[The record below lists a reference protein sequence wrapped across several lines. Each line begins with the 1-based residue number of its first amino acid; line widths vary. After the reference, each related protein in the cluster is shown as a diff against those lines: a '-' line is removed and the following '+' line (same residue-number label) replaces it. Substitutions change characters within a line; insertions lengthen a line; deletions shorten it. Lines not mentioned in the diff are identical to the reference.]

1 MLNTANINTNTTA
14 RTETARIDREA
25 IANRLPTLAEVLAR
39 PVEHIRV
46 AAYRSD
52 GNTPYLRRAEVR
64 EIAAPLYL
72 ECVQIGDDPR
82 PWYRIHVCM
91 ECGIAQ
97 PINICFCDYDGTHS
111 SVSSDCEN
119 RFHFLCEHIAK
130 NGFLSQSEYVQH
142 VETILTDLETR
153 DFIGKADIL
162 LTSEICKTDSSF
174 DAALPARMAEY
185 RTRRQERLKAQ
196 QAAAEAEERA
206 EEEARRKTEQEAHEK
221 EKRAIIRQL
230 LQGGE
235 RIGAEYAHKSG
246 TERDTFARLLAEI
259 AQDCGVTIPV
269 KVKGWMFKSL
279 AALNIKGGECESVL
293 LWKNGGTH
301 STTIY
306 KYINLLL
313 QALASE
319 SAEAE
324 VSSVAE

>member
-39 PVEHIRV
+39 PVEYIRV
-46 AAYRSD
+46 AAYRRD

-111 SVSSDCEN
+111 SVSNDCEN

-142 VETILTDLETR
+142 VETILTDPETR

-162 LTSEICKTDSSF
+162 LMAEIRKTDSSF

-185 RTRRQERLKAQ
+185 RARRLERLEGQ
-196 QAAAEAEERA
+196 QAAAEAEARA
-206 EEEARRKTEQEAHEK
+206 EEEARKKAEQEAHAA
-221 EKRAIIRQL
+221 EKREIIRQL

-235 RIGAEYAHKSG
+235 RIGAEYARKDA
-246 TERDTFARLLAEI
+246 ERDTFTRLLAEI

-313 QALASE
+313 QALASGG
-319 SAEAE
+319 AEAE
-324 VSSVAE
+324 ASSVAE

>member
-39 PVEHIRV
+39 PVEYIRV
-46 AAYRSD
+46 AAYRRD
-52 GNTPYLRRAEVR
+52 GNTPCLRRAEVR

-111 SVSSDCEN
+111 SVSNDCEN

-142 VETILTDLETR
+142 VETILTDPEMR

-162 LTSEICKTDSSF
+162 LMAEIRKTDSSF

-185 RTRRQERLKAQ
+185 RARRLERLEGQ
-196 QAAAEAEERA
+196 QAAAEAEARA
-206 EEEARRKTEQEAHEK
+206 EEEARKKAEQEAHAA
-221 EKRAIIRQL
+221 EKREIIRQL

-235 RIGAEYAHKSG
+235 RIGAEYARKDA
-246 TERDTFARLLAEI
+246 ERDTFARLLVEI

-279 AALNIKGGECESVL
+279 AAVDVKNGRCDRVHI
-293 LWKNGGTH
+293 WKNGGTH

-313 QALASE
+313 QALASGSME
-319 SAEAE
+319 METGG
-324 VSSVAE
+324 VAE

>member
-25 IANRLPTLAEVLAR
+25 IANNLPTLAEVLAR
-39 PVEHIRV
+39 PVEYIRV
-46 AAYRSD
+46 AAYRRD

-72 ECVQIGDDPR
+72 ECVQMGDDPL
-82 PWYRIHVCM
+82 PWYRIHVVM
-91 ECGIAQ
+91 PCGVA
-97 PINICFCDYDGTHS
+97 PCVDSMFCDHDAPQAGGASEWGESRLRILCAQALKATPLTHAE
-111 SVSSDCEN
+111 CAQ
-119 RFHFLCEHIAK
+119 FM
-130 NGFLSQSEYVQH
+130 
-142 VETILTDLETR
+142 ETILTDPEMHC
-153 DFIGKADIL
+153 FIGKADIL
-162 LTSEICKTDSSF
+162 LMVEICKTDSSF

-185 RTRRQERLKAQ
+185 RARRLERLEAQ
-196 QAAAEAEERA
+196 QAAAEAEARA
-206 EEEARRKTEQEAHEK
+206 EEEAHNKAEQEAHEK
-221 EKRAIIRQL
+221 KKREIIRQL

-235 RIGAEYAHKSG
+235 RIGAEYARKDA
-246 TERDTFARLLAEI
+246 ERDTFTRLLAEI

-313 QALASE
+313 QALASGG
-319 SAEAE
+319 AEAE
-324 VSSVAE
+324 ASSVAE

>member
-1 MLNTANINTNTTA
+1 MLNTANINTSTTA

-25 IANRLPTLAEVLAR
+25 IANNLPTLAEVLAR
-39 PVEHIRV
+39 PVEYIRV
-46 AAYRSD
+46 AAYRRD
-52 GNTPYLRRAEVR
+52 GNTPCLRRAEVR

-235 RIGAEYAHKSG
+235 RIGAEYARKDA
-246 TERDTFARLLAEI
+246 ERDTFARLLAEI

>member
-97 PINICFCDYDGTHS
+97 PSNICFCDYDGTHS

-142 VETILTDLETR
+142 VETILTDPEMR
-153 DFIGKADIL
+153 DFIGKANIL

-185 RTRRQERLKAQ
+185 RARWQKRFDAQ
-196 QAAAEAEERA
+196 KAAAEAEARA
-206 EEEARRKTEQEAHEK
+206 EEEARRKTEQEARAA
-221 EKRAIIRQL
+221 EKREIIRQL

-235 RIGAEYAHKSG
+235 RIGAEYARKSG
-246 TERDTFARLLAEI
+246 FERDTFARLLAEI
-259 AQDCGVTIPV
+259 AQDCGVNIPI

-279 AALNIKGGECESVL
+279 AAVDVKNGRCDRVHI
-293 LWKNGGTH
+293 WKNGGTH
-301 STTIY
+301 STTIHR
-306 KYINLLL
+306 YINLLL
-313 QALASE
+313 QALANE
-319 SAEAE
+319 SMEAEACGA
-324 VSSVAE
+324 AE

>member
-1 MLNTANINTNTTA
+1 MLNTANINTSTTA

-25 IANRLPTLAEVLAR
+25 IANNLPTLAEVLAR
-39 PVEHIRV
+39 PVEYIRV

-235 RIGAEYAHKSG
+235 RIGAEYARKDA
-246 TERDTFARLLAEI
+246 ERDTFARLLAEI

>member
-14 RTETARIDREA
+14 RTGTARIDREA
-25 IANRLPTLAEVLAR
+25 IANNLPTLAEVLAR
-39 PVEHIRV
+39 PVEYIRV

-64 EIAAPLYL
+64 EIAAPLCL

-97 PINICFCDYDGTHS
+97 SINICFCDYDGTHS
-111 SVSSDCEN
+111 SVSNDCEN
-119 RFHFLCEHIAK
+119 RFHFLCDHIVK

-142 VETILTDLETR
+142 VETILTDPEMR

-185 RTRRQERLKAQ
+185 RVRKQERFKAQ
-196 QAAAEAEERA
+196 QAAAEAEARA
-206 EEEARRKTEQEAHEK
+206 EEEARRKTEQEARAA
-221 EKRAIIRQL
+221 EKREIIRQL

-235 RIGAEYAHKSG
+235 RIGAEYARKDA
-246 TERDTFARLLAEI
+246 ERDTFARLLVEI
-259 AQDCGVTIPV
+259 AQDCGVNIPV

-279 AALNIKGGECESVL
+279 AGVNVKGGECESVL

-313 QALASE
+313 QALASGG
-319 SAEAE
+319 AEAE
-324 VSSVAE
+324 ACGVAE

>member
-1 MLNTANINTNTTA
+1 MLNTANINTSTTA

-25 IANRLPTLAEVLAR
+25 IANNLPTLAEVLAR
-39 PVEHIRV
+39 PVEYIRV
-46 AAYRSD
+46 AAYRRD
-52 GNTPYLRRAEVR
+52 GNTPCLRRAEVR

-235 RIGAEYAHKSG
+235 RIGAEYARKSG
-246 TERDTFARLLAEI
+246 TERVTFARLLAEI
-259 AQDCGVTIPV
+259 AQDCGVNIPA
-269 KVKGWMFKSL
+269 KVRGWMFKSL
-279 AALNIKGGECESVL
+279 AGVNVKGGECESVL

-301 STTIY
+301 SSTIY
-306 KYINLLL
+306 KYINNVL
-313 QALASE
+313 QALASDSME
-319 SAEAE
+319 AEAH
-324 VSSVAE
+324 SVVE

>member
-1 MLNTANINTNTTA
+1 MLNTANINTSTTA

-25 IANRLPTLAEVLAR
+25 IANNLPTLAEVLAR
-39 PVEHIRV
+39 PVEYIRV
-46 AAYRSD
+46 AAYRRD
-52 GNTPYLRRAEVR
+52 GNTPCLRRAEVR

-97 PINICFCDYDGTHS
+97 PSNICFCDYDGTHS

-142 VETILTDLETR
+142 VETILTDPEMR
-153 DFIGKADIL
+153 DFIGKANIL

-174 DAALPARMAEY
+174 DATLPARMAEY

-196 QAAAEAEERA
+196 QAAAEAEARA
-206 EEEARRKTEQEAHEK
+206 EEEARNKAEQEARAA
-221 EKRAIIRQL
+221 EKREIIRQL

-235 RIGAEYAHKSG
+235 RIGAEYARKDA
-246 TERDTFARLLAEI
+246 ERDTFARLLAEI
-259 AQDCGVTIPV
+259 AQDCGVNIPV

-306 KYINLLL
+306 KYIKLLL
-313 QALASE
+313 QTLANGSME
-319 SAEAE
+319 TETGG
-324 VSSVAE
+324 VAE

>member
-1 MLNTANINTNTTA
+1 MLNTANINTSTTA

-25 IANRLPTLAEVLAR
+25 IANNLPTLAEVLAR
-39 PVEHIRV
+39 PVEYIRV
-46 AAYRSD
+46 AAYRRD
-52 GNTPYLRRAEVR
+52 GNTPCLRRAEVR
-64 EIAAPLYL
+64 EIAAPLCL

-142 VETILTDLETR
+142 VETILTDPEMR

-185 RTRRQERLKAQ
+185 RARRLERLEGSRPLPKRK
-196 QAAAEAEERA
+196 RA
-206 EEEARRKTEQEAHEK
+206 EEEAR
-221 EKRAIIRQL
+221 KRPSKKHTSRNARIIRQL

-235 RIGAEYAHKSG
+235 RIGAEYARKSG
-246 TERDTFARLLAEI
+246 TERDTFARLL
-259 AQDCGVTIPV
+259 Q
-269 KVKGWMFKSL
+269 KSRRT
-279 AALNIKGGECESVL
+279 AA
-293 LWKNGGTH
+293 
-301 STTIY
+301 
-306 KYINLLL
+306 
-313 QALASE
+313 
-319 SAEAE
+319 
-324 VSSVAE
+324 

>member
-25 IANRLPTLAEVLAR
+25 IANNLPTLAEVLAR
-39 PVEHIRV
+39 PVEYIRV
-46 AAYRSD
+46 AAYRRD
-52 GNTPYLRRAEVR
+52 GNTPCLRRAEVR

-235 RIGAEYAHKSG
+235 RIGAEYARKDA
-246 TERDTFARLLAEI
+246 ERDTFARLLAEI

>member
-174 DAALPARMAEY
+174 NAALPARMVEY

-206 EEEARRKTEQEAHEK
+206 EEKTRRLAEQEARAA
-221 EKRAIIRQL
+221 EKREIIRQL

-235 RIGAEYAHKSG
+235 RIGAEYARKDA
-246 TERDTFARLLAEI
+246 ERDTFARLLAEI
-259 AQDCGVTIPV
+259 AQDCGVNIPV

>member
-39 PVEHIRV
+39 PVEYIRV

-64 EIAAPLYL
+64 EIAAPLCL

-97 PINICFCDYDGTHS
+97 PSNICFCDYDGTHS

-142 VETILTDLETR
+142 VETILTDPEMR
-153 DFIGKADIL
+153 DFIGKANIL
-162 LTSEICKTDSSF
+162 LTSEICKTDLSVDPS
-174 DAALPARMAEY
+174 LPVRMAEY
-185 RTRRQERLKAQ
+185 RARWQKRFDAQ
-196 QAAAEAEERA
+196 KAAAEAEARA
-206 EEEARRKTEQEAHEK
+206 VEEARRKTEQEARAA
-221 EKRAIIRQL
+221 EKREIIRQL

-235 RIGAEYAHKSG
+235 RIGAEYARKDA
-246 TERDTFARLLAEI
+246 ERDTFARLLAEI
-259 AQDCGVTIPV
+259 AQDCGVNIPI

-279 AALNIKGGECESVL
+279 AGVNVKGGECESVL

-301 STTIY
+301 SSTIY
-306 KYINLLL
+306 KYINNVL
-313 QALASE
+313 QALASDSME
-319 SAEAE
+319 METGG
-324 VSSVAE
+324 VAE

>member
-1 MLNTANINTNTTA
+1 MLNTANINTSTTA

-25 IANRLPTLAEVLAR
+25 IANNLPTLAEVLAR
-39 PVEHIRV
+39 PVEYIRV
-46 AAYRSD
+46 AAYRRD
-52 GNTPYLRRAEVR
+52 GNTPCLRRAEVR

-97 PINICFCDYDGTHS
+97 PSNICFCDYDGTHS

-235 RIGAEYAHKSG
+235 RIGAEYARKDA
-246 TERDTFARLLAEI
+246 ERDTFARLLAEI

-293 LWKNGGTH
+293 IWNNGGTH

-313 QALASE
+313 QTLASE

-324 VSSVAE
+324 ASSVAE

>member
-14 RTETARIDREA
+14 RTETACIDREA
-25 IANRLPTLAEVLAR
+25 IANSLPTLAEVLAR

-46 AAYRSD
+46 AAYRRD

-64 EIAAPLYL
+64 EIAAPLCL

-97 PINICFCDYDGTHS
+97 SINICFCDYDGTHS
-111 SVSSDCEN
+111 SVSNDCEN
-119 RFHFLCEHIAK
+119 RFHFLCDHIVK

-142 VETILTDLETR
+142 VETILTALETR
-153 DFIGKADIL
+153 DFIGKADVL
-162 LTSEICKTDSSF
+162 LTSEICKTDPSV
-174 DAALPARMAEY
+174 DATLPARMAEY
-185 RTRRQERLKAQ
+185 RARKLEQFKAQ
-196 QAAAEAEERA
+196 QAAAEAEARA
-206 EEEARRKTEQEAHEK
+206 EEEARKKAEQEAREK
-221 EKRAIIRQL
+221 EKREIIRQL

-235 RIGAEYAHKSG
+235 RIGAEYARKSR

-279 AALNIKGGECESVL
+279 AGVNVKNRECESVL
-293 LWKNGGTH
+293 IWNNGGTH

-306 KYINLLL
+306 KYINNVL
-313 QALASE
+313 QALASDSME
-319 SAEAE
+319 AEAH
-324 VSSVAE
+324 SVAE

>member
-1 MLNTANINTNTTA
+1 
-14 RTETARIDREA
+14 
-25 IANRLPTLAEVLAR
+25 
-39 PVEHIRV
+39 
-46 AAYRSD
+46 
-52 GNTPYLRRAEVR
+52 
-64 EIAAPLYL
+64 
-72 ECVQIGDDPR
+72 
-82 PWYRIHVCM
+82 M

-97 PINICFCDYDGTHS
+97 PSNICFCDYDGTHS

-235 RIGAEYAHKSG
+235 RIGAEYARKDA
-246 TERDTFARLLAEI
+246 ERDTFARLLAEI

-293 LWKNGGTH
+293 IWNNGGTH

-313 QALASE
+313 QTLASE

-324 VSSVAE
+324 ASSVAE

>member
-14 RTETARIDREA
+14 RMETVCIDREA
-25 IANRLPTLAEVLAR
+25 IANNLPTLAEVLAR

-64 EIAAPLYL
+64 EIAAPLCL

-97 PINICFCDYDGTHS
+97 PSNICFCDYDGTHS

-142 VETILTDLETR
+142 VETILTDPEMR
-153 DFIGKADIL
+153 DFIGKANIL

-185 RTRRQERLKAQ
+185 RARWQKRFDAQ
-196 QAAAEAEERA
+196 KAAAEAEARA

-221 EKRAIIRQL
+221 KKREIIRQL

-235 RIGAEYAHKSG
+235 RIGAEYARKDA
-246 TERDTFARLLAEI
+246 ERDTFARLLAEI

-279 AALNIKGGECESVL
+279 AGVNVKGGECESVL

-301 STTIY
+301 SSTIY
-306 KYINLLL
+306 KYINNVL
-313 QALASE
+313 QALASDSME
-319 SAEAE
+319 AEAH
-324 VSSVAE
+324 SVVE

>member
-14 RTETARIDREA
+14 RTETACIDREA
-25 IANRLPTLAEVLAR
+25 IAKNLPTLAEVLAR
-39 PVEHIRV
+39 QVEYIRV

-64 EIAAPLYL
+64 EIAAPLCL

-97 PINICFCDYDGTHS
+97 PINTCFCDYDGTHF
-111 SVSSDCEN
+111 SVSNDCEN
-119 RFHFLCEHIAK
+119 RFHFLCEHIVK

-142 VETILTDLETR
+142 LETILTDPEMR
-153 DFIGKADIL
+153 DFIGKANIL

-185 RTRRQERLKAQ
+185 RARKQERFKAQ
-196 QAAAEAEERA
+196 QAAAEAEART
-206 EEEARRKTEQEAHEK
+206 EEEARNKAEQEAHAA
-221 EKRAIIRQL
+221 EKREIIRQL

-235 RIGAEYAHKSG
+235 RIGAEYARKDA
-246 TERDTFARLLAEI
+246 ERDTFARLLAEI
-259 AQDCGVTIPV
+259 AQDCGVNIPV

-279 AALNIKGGECESVL
+279 AGVNVKNRECESVL
-293 LWKNGGTH
+293 LWKNGSTH

-313 QALASE
+313 QALASGG
-319 SAEAE
+319 A
-324 VSSVAE
+324 

>member
-39 PVEHIRV
+39 PVEYIRV
-46 AAYRSD
+46 AAYRRD
-52 GNTPYLRRAEVR
+52 GNTPCLRRAEVR

-162 LTSEICKTDSSF
+162 
-174 DAALPARMAEY
+174 
-185 RTRRQERLKAQ
+185 
-196 QAAAEAEERA
+196 
-206 EEEARRKTEQEAHEK
+206 
-221 EKRAIIRQL
+221 
-230 LQGGE
+230 
-235 RIGAEYAHKSG
+235 
-246 TERDTFARLLAEI
+246 FA
-259 AQDCGVTIPV
+259 G
-269 KVKGWMFKSL
+269 
-279 AALNIKGGECESVL
+279 
-293 LWKNGGTH
+293 KNG
-301 STTIY
+301 
-306 KYINLLL
+306 
-313 QALASE
+313 
-319 SAEAE
+319 
-324 VSSVAE
+324 

>member
-64 EIAAPLYL
+64 EIAAPLCL

-162 LTSEICKTDSSF
+162 LMAEIRKTDSSF

-185 RTRRQERLKAQ
+185 RARRLERLEGQ
-196 QAAAEAEERA
+196 QAAAEAEARA
-206 EEEARRKTEQEAHEK
+206 EEEARKKAEQEAHAS
-221 EKRAIIRQL
+221 EKREIIRQL

-235 RIGAEYAHKSG
+235 RIGAEYARKSG
-246 TERDTFARLLAEI
+246 TERDTFARLLVEI
-259 AQDCGVTIPV
+259 AQDCGVNIPA
-269 KVKGWMFKSL
+269 KVRGWMFKSL
-279 AALNIKGGECESVL
+279 AAVDVKNRRCDRVHI
-293 LWKNGGTH
+293 WKNGGTH

-313 QALASE
+313 QALASGSME
-319 SAEAE
+319 METGG
-324 VSSVAE
+324 VAE

>member
-39 PVEHIRV
+39 PVEYIRV
-46 AAYRSD
+46 AAYRRD
-52 GNTPYLRRAEVR
+52 GNTPCLRRAEVR

-97 PINICFCDYDGTHS
+97 PSNICFCDYDGTHS

-185 RTRRQERLKAQ
+185 RACKQKRLEAQ
-196 QAAAEAEERA
+196 QAAAEAEARA
-206 EEEARRKTEQEAHEK
+206 EEEARRKTEQETRAA
-221 EKRAIIRQL
+221 EKREIIRQL

-235 RIGAEYAHKSG
+235 RIGAEYARKDA
-246 TERDTFARLLAEI
+246 ERDTFARLLVEI

-279 AALNIKGGECESVL
+279 AGVNVKGGECESVL
-293 LWKNGGTH
+293 IWNNGGTH
-301 STTIY
+301 SITIY

-313 QALASE
+313 QTLASE

-324 VSSVAE
+324 ASSVAE

>member
-14 RTETARIDREA
+14 RTGTARIDREA
-25 IANRLPTLAEVLAR
+25 IANNLPTLAEVLAR
-39 PVEHIRV
+39 PVEYIRV

-64 EIAAPLYL
+64 EIAAPLCL

-97 PINICFCDYDGTHS
+97 PINTCFCDYDGTHF
-111 SVSSDCEN
+111 SVSNDCEN
-119 RFHFLCEHIAK
+119 RFHFLCEHIVK

-142 VETILTDLETR
+142 LETILTDPEMR
-153 DFIGKADIL
+153 DFIGKANIL

-185 RTRRQERLKAQ
+185 RACKQERFKAQ
-196 QAAAEAEERA
+196 QAAAEAEART
-206 EEEARRKTEQEAHEK
+206 EEEARNKAEQEAHAA
-221 EKRAIIRQL
+221 EKREIIRQL

-235 RIGAEYAHKSG
+235 RIGAEYARKDA
-246 TERDTFARLLAEI
+246 ERDTFARLLAEI
-259 AQDCGVTIPV
+259 AQDCGVNIPV

-279 AALNIKGGECESVL
+279 AGVNVKGGECESVL
-293 LWKNGGTH
+293 LWKNGGTR

-306 KYINLLL
+306 RYINLLL
-313 QALASE
+313 QTLASG

-324 VSSVAE
+324 ACGVAE

>member
-1 MLNTANINTNTTA
+1 MLNTANINTSTTA

-25 IANRLPTLAEVLAR
+25 IANNLPTLAEVLAR
-39 PVEHIRV
+39 PVEYIRV
-46 AAYRSD
+46 AAYRRD
-52 GNTPYLRRAEVR
+52 GNTPCLRRAEVR

-235 RIGAEYAHKSG
+235 RIGAEYARKDA
-246 TERDTFARLLAEI
+246 ERDTFARLLAEI

-324 VSSVAE
+324 VSSVAD

>member
-1 MLNTANINTNTTA
+1 MLNTTNINTNTTA
-14 RTETARIDREA
+14 RTGTARIDREA
-25 IANRLPTLAEVLAR
+25 IANSLPTLAEVLTR

-46 AAYRSD
+46 AAYRRD

-64 EIAAPLYL
+64 EIAAPLHL
-72 ECVQIGDDPR
+72 ECVQMEDDPL

-97 PINICFCDYDGTHS
+97 SINICFCDYDGTHS
-111 SVSSDCEN
+111 SVSNDCEN
-119 RFHFLCEHIAK
+119 RFHFLCDHIVK

-142 VETILTDLETR
+142 VETILTDPEMR

-185 RTRRQERLKAQ
+185 RVRKQERFKAQ
-196 QAAAEAEERA
+196 QAAAEAEARA
-206 EEEARRKTEQEAHEK
+206 EEEARRKTEQEARAA
-221 EKRAIIRQL
+221 EKREIIRQL

-235 RIGAEYAHKSG
+235 RIGAEYARKDA
-246 TERDTFARLLAEI
+246 ERDTFARLLVEI
-259 AQDCGVTIPV
+259 AQDCGVNIPV

-279 AALNIKGGECESVL
+279 AGVNVKGGECESVL

-313 QALASE
+313 QALASGG
-319 SAEAE
+319 AEAE
-324 VSSVAE
+324 ACGVAE